1 MLKIVSILCLLP
13 VVFAAPLASNSL
25 ILSRMPVSVSAPS
38 QVTYQS
44 AVLEEWMQNANGYSL
59 AQTWNTTCTNLP
71 TDGKLQPSLPYLTDA
86 YMLCRAVPRGSAT
99 TVSPAVTVLGRLTEA
114 GVWSMVTEFGST
126 FPNGTALHSLMVI
139 EPEHTMYSVGGGL
152 APQPNHL
159 TALNISSGKVLGTY
173 QNTNNMFELVLY
185 NNSLNVLANPPPAS
199 GGGTASPA
207 VITNTI
213 SLANGGPYIMPTGW
227 SISSA
232 LSIPETQGVVWFMIS
247 APKPSIVRLNLTV
260 PLLNE
265 TFGPPPKAG
274 AGAAQFKLLS
284 GRYELRGYTVYLT
297 NGSHIVSN
305 TIAGLRTKSGYTIV
319 AHAPPGWNYNSMVAR
334 QPLVTGPSPTPTP
347 SPTLSPSPT
356 VSVTVMPT
364 IVASVSPT
372 LSISYSVTPTT
383 SPGMSTTFT
392 TSPGTSVT
400 PTMSPSI
407 SETPTISHSATPTI
421 SASIS
426 FNPTVSFSPTVSVSY
441 IVSVSS
447 TVSISPTVSIT
458 PTVSISPTV
467 SITPTVS
474 ISPTV
479 SITPT
484 VSISPTVSITPTAS
498 YTSSS
503 TVSLTQTPTISWSST
518 PTVTPTG
525 STQALVN
532 GISAGGSAQTPI
544 NTISTTG
551 IAIIAALGGILGTI
565 IVFVISRRYR
575 KRTNPMSYRTPK
587 AKTFTNRMERPMH
600 TIEISNNPAVQQ
612 WNQSASMS
620 VRHLNTARP
629 KRTFEPVVSRA

>member
-1 MLKIVSILCLLP
+1 MLKIVSLLCLLP

-25 ILSRMPVSVSAPS
+25 ILSRMPASVSAPS

-44 AVLEEWMQNANGYSL
+44 AVLEEWMQNANGYTL

-199 GGGTASPA
+199 GGGTAAPA

-274 AGAAQFKLLS
+274 AGAAQFTLLS

-305 TIAGLRTKSGYTIV
+305 TIAGLRAKSGYTIV

-334 QPLVTGPSPTPTP
+334 QPLVTGPSPTS

-474 ISPTV
+474 
-479 SITPT
+479 
-484 VSISPTVSITPTAS
+484 

-544 NTISTTG
+544 NTISPTG

-565 IVFVISRRYR
+565 IVFVIGRRYR